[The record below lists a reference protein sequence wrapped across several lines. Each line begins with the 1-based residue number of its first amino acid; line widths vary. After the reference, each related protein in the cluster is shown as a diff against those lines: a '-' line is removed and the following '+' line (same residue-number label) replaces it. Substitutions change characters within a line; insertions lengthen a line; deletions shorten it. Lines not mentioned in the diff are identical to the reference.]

1 MTQNEHIIERM
12 KTEWMSPLKAAQ
24 YCDCYRF
31 SGRIFDI
38 KQMGI
43 ELEERDGHNE
53 HTGKRWKEF
62 RLKRNEEPNGQGVM
76 I

>member
-12 KTEWMSPLKAAQ
+12 KTEWMSPLKAAE
-24 YCDCYRF
+24 YFKCYRF
-31 SGRIFDI
+31 SGRILEI
-38 KQMGI
+38 KRMGY
-43 ELEERDGHNE
+43 ELEDRPGHNE

-62 RLKRNEEPNGQGVM
+62 RIKRTEEANGQGLM